1 MIAKDHIEDIK
12 SRYLN
17 SDKEFVLASVNGGI
31 NRIEKAFSRHGSFLM
46 EFIQNADDVGSIS
59 LIIEFVETGI
69 KVFNNGHPFYKEDAD
84 SICKV
89 GWSSKTARD
98 YIGYLGVGFKSVFL
112 ISDSPEIY
120 SGDYKFRFS
129 KSYFSNPERIPW
141 QVIPLWIEDSSIILP
156 PGHVTAFNIPVK
168 EPGYLEKLQ
177 DETKAEYISNRMLL
191 FLQNLRNI
199 EIRNALLGT
208 NRTVKKFQYSQTAEY
223 EIYLIQEYFNNELKS
238 QEYWLV
244 FQSEPDVPP
253 YVKGDP
259 ITKEW
264 EREGVNKRKMVVA
277 FRLDEKENMV
287 IEEKGTAHAGVFSF
301 LPLKEVPSGL
311 NFLIQADFLT
321 GPGRVEL
328 ARECAWNDWLA
339 KEICKLIIEKCIP
352 AFIRDDRWKMNFVE
366 ILYSPWG
373 GHELLENNIK
383 RPLREYLEAE
393 RCLIAADGS
402 VGKPDEAVIV
412 EPDIKELM
420 HEEDLRALYPDK
432 KVLAL
437 DLKIPGDIETKV
449 KKGPTYT
456 ASSGADYEMQRLIK
470 LKAEQKDIAFFK
482 KFYQQ
487 LSEYAESTL
496 RNSSFKYQ
504 DILLTD
510 TWELIDSRAVYIKP
524 YSLSIPGEV
533 KENFKI
539 IHPELSAAPTILQLL
554 KILGV
559 EELTADHIQN
569 VLKTREIPTISKNW
583 VMFSDSERTER
594 IRLCKEL
601 WKDGRVDIRDLS
613 FLSLKTKTGK
623 WLKPEEI
630 VFPQAYKP
638 EHQVEVLIQ
647 KGLFDLPVEFVSIEF
662 IENKSDGEIKE
673 WYKFLKELGVDKK
686 VERERDSMVQ
696 RIGVLAAL
704 QFEKSKGRNAR
715 ELPRSEETGG
725 YDIESEHGQRLI
737 EVKGRSDPSPQIWM
751 TPNQLRKLQ
760 MEGEKYF
767 IYVVRDALQ
776 NPILSVIKGSNL
788 LSIDYS
794 ISVDFYK
801 WKNLS
806 EEEFR
811 A

>member
-17 SDKEFVLASVNGGI
+17 SDREFVLASVNGGI
-31 NRIEKAFSRHGSFLM
+31 NRIEKAFPRYGSFLM
-46 EFIQNADDVGSIS
+46 EFIQNADDVGGIS

-69 KVFNNGHPFYKEDAD
+69 KVFNNGHPFYKEDVD

-141 QVIPLWIEDSSIILP
+141 QVIPLWIEDSSIVSP

-177 DETKAEYISNRMLL
+177 DETKPEYISNRMLL
-191 FLQNLRNI
+191 FLRNLRNI
-199 EIRNALLGT
+199 EIRNARLGT

-259 ITKEW
+259 VTKEW
-264 EREGVNKRKMVVA
+264 EREGVNKRKVVVA

-287 IEEKGTAHAGVFSF
+287 IEEKGTAHVGVFSF

-352 AFIRDDRWKMNFVE
+352 ALIRDDRWKMNFVE

-383 RPLREYLEAE
+383 RPLREYLETE

-402 VGKPDEAVIV
+402 VVKPNAAVAV
-412 EPDIKELM
+412 GSDINKLINEN
-420 HEEDLRALYPDK
+420 DIRALYPDK

-437 DLKIPGDIETKV
+437 SCKIPWDIERRV
-449 KKGPTYT
+449 KKGPTYD

-470 LKAEQKDIAFFK
+470 LKAEQQDIAFFK

-496 RNSSFKYQ
+496 QNSSFKYQ

-510 TWELIDSRAVYIKP
+510 TWELTDSRHVYIKP

-539 IHPELSAAPTILQLL
+539 IHPELSADVATLQFL
-554 KILGV
+554 KILGA
-559 EELTADHIQN
+559 EDLTAEHIQD
-569 VLKTREIPTISKNW
+569 VLKTKEIPIISKNW
-583 VMFSDSERTER
+583 PTFPDREKIEW
-594 IRLCKEL
+594 IKLCEEL
-601 WKDGRVDIRDLS
+601 WKDSKIDSRDLG
-613 FLSLKTKTGK
+613 FLTLKTKSGK

-630 VFPQAYKP
+630 VFPKEYKP
-638 EHQVEVLIQ
+638 EHQIEVLIE
-647 KGLFDLPVEFVSIEF
+647 KGLFDLPIEFVSIEF
-662 IENKSDGEIKE
+662 IENKNDAEIKE
-673 WYKFLKELGVDKK
+673 WHKFLKELGLDKK
-686 VERERDSMVQ
+686 VERERDSIVQ
-696 RIGVLAAL
+696 RIGILTAL
-704 QFEKSKGRNAR
+704 QFERGKGREAR

-725 YDIESEHGQRLI
+725 YDVESEHGRRLI
-737 EVKGRSDPSPQIWM
+737 EVKGRSDPSPQIWL
-751 TPNQLRKLQ
+751 THNQLRKLQ